1 MDALHTSR
9 RHARLAVALLLGMTL
24 TAAAT
29 TSDPVMA
36 GRRLYLEGL
45 GENAAPVS
53 ATVQGD
59 VNATGPMLACV
70 GCHKRSGLGSSEAG
84 LRAVAITSPALF
96 EPAAQN
102 RANLSRARNY
112 YTDETLARAITQ
124 GIASDG
130 RVLDPLMPRYRLTP
144 LDARALLAYLHVLGS
159 EPDPG
164 VGETE
169 LELVTIVSADAAARE
184 REAVTAV
191 VQRFAETINSGT
203 RQEQRRA
210 AASRRH
216 PFGEKHAR
224 AFRQWNVSIWTL
236 EGPTSGW
243 PAQLEKLYRT
253 RPPFAVIS
261 GATGQEWPVV
271 HGFCESHEL
280 PCILPV
286 TDLPAE
292 ARSGAVHPLLYGRCA
307 ARGPRHGTS
316 IAESHNDPHG
326 RILVVYVDDARGRAA
341 LEALATALP
350 EHSRANLTTRPIAP
364 ESTPSYLNWKE
375 IIHRE
380 RPDVLVAWLNPAQLA
395 TLTSIAANAT
405 TLPRRIYTAAGF
417 TDWRSI
423 RALPMFEQRVL
434 HVYPYNVAAQGLAQF
449 PREEAWLKHQQLAD
463 LDPIAAAKALFACRV
478 TGEAMANMADN
489 YSREYLIE
497 TLEHMLDGS
506 GDSTIYPVM
515 TLGTG
520 QRFLAK
526 GAHVAHLA
534 PESGA
539 SRYVSKCGPSH
550 ELQEKRQAPSVERR
564 SDWWKIHNKT
574 KMVLTIWLLALAVII
589 FLLWRSK
596 RFSWRV
602 TARSCFITMQA
613 LPGRWTC

>member
-1 MDALHTSR
+1 MDVLHTSR
-9 RHARLAVALLLGMTL
+9 RHARLAASWLLGATL
-24 TAAAT
+24 AAAAAT
-29 TSDPVMA
+29 SDSVTA

-45 GENAAPVS
+45 GENGAPVS

-59 VNATGPMLACV
+59 VNATGLMLACV

-84 LRAVAITSPALF
+84 LRAIAITSPALF

-102 RANLSRARNY
+102 RANLTRPRVIYA
-112 YTDETLARAITQ
+112 DETLERAITQ

-130 RVLDPLMPRYRLTP
+130 RVMDPLMPRYRLTP
-144 LDARALLAYLHVLGS
+144 QDARALVAYLHVLGS

-169 LELVTIVSADAAARE
+169 LELVTIVSADAPVRE

-191 VQRFAETINSGT
+191 VQRFAESMNSGT

-210 AASRRH
+210 VASRRH
-216 PFGEKHAR
+216 SHGEKHVR
-224 AFRQWNVSIWTL
+224 AFRQWNLSIWTL
-236 EGPTSGW
+236 EGPPSGW

-261 GATGQEWPVV
+261 GATGQDWPVV
-271 HGFCESHEL
+271 HDFCETHEL

-286 TDLPAE
+286 THLPAE
-292 ARSGAVHPLLYGRCA
+292 TAAGHYTFYYSAGVRLEARVTARSIA
-307 ARGPRHGTS
+307 AS
-316 IAESHNDPHG
+316 YDDPEG

-341 LEALATALP
+341 LEAFATALP
-350 EHSRANLTTRPIAP
+350 EHNRANLTTRPIAP
-364 ESTPSYLNWKE
+364 ESTPSYLAWKD

-380 RPDVLVAWLNPAQLA
+380 RPDVLVAWLNASQLG
-395 TLTSIAANAT
+395 TLTSIAASAS

-417 TDWRSI
+417 TDWRSS
-423 RALPMFEQRVL
+423 RALPMFERRVM
-434 HVYPYNVAAQGLAQF
+434 HVYPFRLSAPGLAQF
-449 PREEAWLKHQQLAD
+449 PREEAWLKHQQLTD
-463 LDPIAAAKALFACRV
+463 LDTIAAAEALFACHA

-506 GDSTIYPVM
+506 GMSTIYPAM

-526 GAHVAHLA
+526 GAYVVRLA
-534 PESGA
+534 RDSGA
-539 SRYVSKCGPSH
+539 SRYDSEV
-550 ELQEKRQAPSVERR
+550 
-564 SDWWKIHNKT
+564 
-574 KMVLTIWLLALAVII
+574 
-589 FLLWRSK
+589 
-596 RFSWRV
+596 
-602 TARSCFITMQA
+602 
-613 LPGRWTC
+613 WTQP